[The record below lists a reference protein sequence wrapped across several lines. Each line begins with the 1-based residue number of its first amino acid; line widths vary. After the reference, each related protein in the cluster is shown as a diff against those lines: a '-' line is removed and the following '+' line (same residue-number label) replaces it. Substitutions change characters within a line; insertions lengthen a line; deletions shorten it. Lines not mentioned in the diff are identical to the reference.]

1 MRTEAFLKTIETPS
15 EAYTLI
21 GIKNLVNTLK
31 EKIAKN
37 NFNEFNNVP
46 DKIREFYIVMKN
58 FLNKIVLFYKEY
70 DNYVVDKNKQ

>member
-15 EAYTLI
+15 ERYTI
-21 GIKNLVNTLK
+21 SGIKNLINALK
-31 EKIAKN
+31 EMAKN
-37 NFNEFNNVP
+37 SFNEFNNIP
-46 DKIREFYIVMKN
+46 DEIRKFYIVMKN